1 MTQKSTFITLKPNY
15 RKLVANS
22 LVQYLLL
29 SLSIFFISFWKI
41 GLSRKT
47 ISTYSSLISK
57 ISHFD
62 CKKWQ
67 CELSILSQKRLL
79 LQLST
84 YFLISLF
91 LAMSYES

>member
-1 MTQKSTFITLKPNY
+1 MTQKSTFITLKPNH
-15 RKLVANS
+15 RKLVANY

-62 CKKWQ
+62 WKNWQ
-67 CELSILSQKRLL
+67 CDLSILSPKKLL
-79 LQLST
+79 NQLSN